1 MTRYSAQS
9 KSLFLGLA
17 YTPTLCSYL
26 YCHAFQASGDG
37 PRATVVDQHNQHQHG
52 YTYHHP
58 TSIRSPTSS
67 TARSA
72 PYSSSATRQQGRY
85 SHLYLRDGSNIVVD
99 SQHPRHWQPLSPAF
113 QVPALST
120 TRTCTRLG
128 PCSTVPPRSSYQCP
142 VRATHTSSSGVY
154 SARLTTRSITGSA
167 SAILLQCTCPLLLTP
182 RCACSEEK
190 TSGYLRVI
198 LRSTP
203 RRI

>member
-1 MTRYSAQS
+1 MSRYSAQS

-52 YTYHHP
+52 YAYHHP

-120 TRTCTRLG
+120 TRTCARLG
-128 PCSTVPPRSSYQCP
+128 PCSTGPPRSSYQCP
-142 VRATHTSSSGVY
+142 VHATHTSTSLEQQ
-154 SARLTTRSITGSA
+154 RDL
-167 SAILLQCTCPLLLTP
+167 
-182 RCACSEEK
+182 CACSAHGKNEAEDSGRLFLYRRASLRK
-190 TSGYLRVI
+190 NGEIDAACQATSSY
-198 LRSTP
+198 
-203 RRI
+203 